1 MIQASLVNMSN
12 IFNYIREQ
20 RNTYETESVPLF
32 NGYQFSQ
39 YDTINK
45 TDHYWVDSYFEGDAF
60 DDVIGDFPFD
70 NKSKYRVLL
79 EARAT
84 DFDQKHIEVPPKN
97 GSRKARISS
106 MIATKALHKHMDD
119 IKFGMFLNEMA
130 YVRAK
135 YGGVIAAKVEEN
147 VTVEPWTQMVTDQ
160 KDIMAAPRIKRIYMS
175 PSELYKMQGVW
186 SNVVE
191 AMKTADDRTSAD
203 IGNDNGEEAER
214 TGNLIEVFIVE
225 GDLQLSYLLEAQAL
239 RDNTEY
245 EYNPDDDYEYRY
257 ARLIVCGA
265 DWVEEDRGEKKEGG
279 IVFYAE
285 EEKTPMQKY
294 LARNPIAGRGL
305 GEGIVESLFEHQK
318 WHNFTKTEEMR
329 MIAIAGKKLYVTDDP
344 DILAN
349 IFDEGVDHG
358 TVLRVSQGKMLTELN
373 QLPTGTPIYQSIRQ
387 EWGESADQLTSSFS
401 AMIGEEAKS
410 GTPFRA
416 QYLQNI
422 EASSQFEQ
430 YREEMGFFIKDIIED
445 WVLPDALAKAASADE
460 IYETFTPQELQLIDE
475 VIVETKLLED
485 SIKMTLEG
493 KLIDPLMMEE
503 MRMNTQRTLRKE
515 GSKRTI
521 TEIKEFIKEAGKQV
535 RIHTTDE
542 ARNKA
547 VLFESYS
554 SLLALIAPEDPRYSA
569 LLDKVMQALGITKE
583 ELELYADQAVQTQQG
598 QLKTEELRAQ
608 EQPRAQAAMSV

>member
-1 MIQASLVNMSN
+1 MSN
-12 IFNYIREQ
+12 IFEYIRTQ

-32 NGYQFSQ
+32 NGYEFSQ

-45 TDHYWVDSYFEGDAF
+45 IDHYWVDSYYEGDAY

-70 NKSKYRVLL
+70 NRSKYRVLL

-84 DFDQKHIEVPPKN
+84 DFDQKHIEVPAQN
-97 GSRKARISS
+97 GSRKSRIAS

-119 IKFGMFLNEMA
+119 INFGRFLNEMA

-135 YGGVIAAKVEEN
+135 YGGVIVTKLDEE

-160 KDIMAAPRIKRIYMS
+160 KDIMAAPRIKRMWMS
-175 PSELYKMQGVW
+175 PSEMYKMTGIW
-186 SNVVE
+186 ANVKE
-191 AMKTADDRTSAD
+191 AIKTADDRTSVD

-214 TGNLIEVFIVE
+214 TGNLIEVFIIE
-225 GDLQLSYLLEAQAL
+225 GDLPKSMLYEAQAL
-239 RDNTEY
+239 KDNTEY
-245 EYNPDDDYEYRY
+245 DYDPEDDYEYEY
-257 ARLIVCGA
+257 ARIISCGA
-265 DWVEEDRGEKKEGG
+265 DWVQEDREDKKEGG
-279 IVFYAE
+279 IIFYAE
-285 EEKTPMQKY
+285 IETMPTQKY
-294 LARNPIAGRGL
+294 LARNAIAGRGL

-373 QLPTGTPIYQSIRQ
+373 QMPTGTPIYQVIRQ
-387 EWGESADQLTSSFS
+387 EWDASADQVANSHS
-401 AMIGEEAKS
+401 AIVGEEAKS

-430 YREEMGFFIKDIIED
+430 YREEIGIFLKEIIED
-445 WVLPDALAKAASADE
+445 WVLPDALKKAASAGE

-475 VIVETKLLED
+475 VIVESNLLDESIRISLDTSRPVAERVLSPIQIED
-485 SIKMTLEG
+485 
-493 KLIDPLMMEE
+493 
-503 MRMNTQRTLRKE
+503 MRMGMSRNLRKE

-521 TEIKEFIKEAGKQV
+521 TDIQDFIKEAGKQV
-535 RIHTTDE
+535 RVHTTDE
-542 ARNKA
+542 TRNKA
-547 VLFESYS
+547 VLFESYAN
-554 SLLALIAPEDPRYSA
+554 LLSLIAPEDPRYNA

-583 ELELYADQAVQTQQG
+583 ELELYADQSIQAQQG
-598 QLKTEELRAQ
+598 QVNAQ
-608 EQPRAQAAMSV
+608 LLQQEGQPRAQAAMSA